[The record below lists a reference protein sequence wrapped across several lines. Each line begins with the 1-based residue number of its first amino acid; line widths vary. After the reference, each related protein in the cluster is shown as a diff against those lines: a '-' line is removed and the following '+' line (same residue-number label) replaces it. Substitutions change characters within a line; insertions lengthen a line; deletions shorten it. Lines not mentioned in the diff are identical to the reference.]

1 MSADFRDRY
10 RCPKCGHAACD
21 VSEMRA
27 TGGIFS
33 KIFDVQSRRF
43 TTLTCKQCTYTEFYR
58 TKTSMIGNV
67 FDFFTQ

>member
-1 MSADFRDRY
+1 MSADFRGRY
-10 RCPKCGHAACD
+10 RCPKCGHTQCD
-21 VSEMRA
+21 VQEMRA

-43 TTLTCKQCTYTEFYR
+43 TTVTCQQCTYTELYR
-58 TKTSMIGNV
+58 TKTSMLGNV